1 MALNKVPKIYF
12 IIIWKNNNCF
22 LKDQVLS
29 IQNLESLIEHAETK
43 EDLEQKMIFNDS
55 QLRAREDEIKL
66 VS

>member
-1 MALNKVPKIYF
+1 M
-12 IIIWKNNNCF
+12 
-22 LKDQVLS
+22 KDQVLS